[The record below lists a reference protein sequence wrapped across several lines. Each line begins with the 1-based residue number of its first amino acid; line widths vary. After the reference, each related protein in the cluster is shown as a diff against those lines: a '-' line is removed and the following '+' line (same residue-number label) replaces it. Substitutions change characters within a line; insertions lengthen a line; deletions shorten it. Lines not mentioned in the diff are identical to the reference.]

1 VESLQEEIER
11 PLGVQVRNLFQR
23 FTRLQASGGL
33 LLLASIVFFAA
44 LAIAER
50 LQTPAQR
57 LEHALTPW
65 ATFVVLPLFALANAG
80 VALQGDAGQLLQG
93 PVALG
98 TLAGLV
104 VGKPLG
110 VSLFAW
116 LAVRLKLAE
125 MPESVSPRQLFS
137 ASWLAGIGFTMSLFL
152 ANAAFEGDVALQ
164 AVKLSVLLASSLAG
178 VVGATFLWLTSA
190 ELRAATPLAGTPSA
204 S

>member
-1 VESLQEEIER
+1 VRDDGPWDVESLQEEIER

-65 ATFVVLPLFALANAG
+65 ATFVVLPLFAPANAG
-80 VALQGDAGQLLQG
+80 
-93 PVALG
+93 VALG